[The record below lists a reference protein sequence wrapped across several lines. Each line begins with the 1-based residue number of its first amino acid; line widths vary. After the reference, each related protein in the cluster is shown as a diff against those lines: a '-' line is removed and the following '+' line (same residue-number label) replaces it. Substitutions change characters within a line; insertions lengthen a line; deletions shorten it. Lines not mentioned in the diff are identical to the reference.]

1 MLSIDMAAQR
11 KKVFYEDFIRSVK
24 KDSPESVYLI
34 GGSEEFLKFRAQKL
48 LLDKFVDPSTR
59 DFNYDCFTASEISA
73 DDLIAACNTL
83 PFGAGR
89 RVIRLT
95 GANRISP
102 SFRKMLSDFIPKLPD
117 STTLIIVM
125 GEISSITK
133 FHQAA
138 ADNGVLLDCRPPFPN
153 RLPAMINGFFNEFGI
168 KANSESVQTIINTVG
183 EDLYSIYNEV
193 HKISLML
200 PEGKSLTPKSIQEIS
215 GAGSGSVVE
224 EYLDALGRKDTA
236 KAVALA
242 NGRLH
247 FFDSALSVVFRIASM
262 FSTIYGCLALP
273 KSESIDVY
281 LKRRGLAFKLHS
293 YNEYCSN
300 FNKDEIEKVFS
311 LIFYAEWEAKLN
323 PTPSQQIMQIL
334 SYYICNP
341 NLYNRSNPFPG
352 LTKYN

>member
-1 MLSIDMAAQR
+1 MAARQ
-11 KKVFYEDFIRSVK
+11 KKTYYEDFIRSIDK
-24 KDSPESVYLI
+24 ASPKPVYLI
-34 GGSEEFLKFRAQKL
+34 GGPEEFLKFRAQKL
-48 LLDKFVDPSTR
+48 LLDNFVDPSTR
-59 DFNYDCFTASEISA
+59 DFNYDCFSASEIGA

-89 RVIRLT
+89 RIIRLT

-102 SFRKMLSDFIPKLPD
+102 SFRKALSGYFSKIPD
-117 STTLIIVM
+117 STTLIIVI

-153 RLPAMINGFFNEFGI
+153 RLPAMISGFLSEFGI
-168 KANSESVQTIINTVG
+168 RANSESIQTLIDTVG
-183 EDLYSIYNEV
+183 EDLYSLYNEIQ
-193 HKISLML
+193 KISLML
-200 PEGKSLTPKSIQEIS
+200 PDGKSLTPEFIRDTS
-215 GAGSGSVVE
+215 GAGSGSVVD
-224 EYLDALGRKDTA
+224 EYLDALGRKNTA
-236 KAVALA
+236 KAIALA

-247 FFDSALSVVFRIASM
+247 LLDSALSVVFRIASM
-262 FSTIYGCLALP
+262 FSIIYGCLALP

-293 YNEYCSN
+293 YNEYCSS

-311 LIFYAEWEAKLN
+311 LIFYAEWESKLN

-341 NLYNRSNPFPG
+341 ALYNGSNPFPA